1 MFTYFVK
8 KACIFWVHRLFCIIL
23 CLAEIIS
30 LHKNVTFGEITLC
43 LIHRGDNMQEKK
55 RLSGDYRQN
64 IKQLDSI
71 LDPQKNFDIIKK
83 TLTVGD
89 GELTLYYIDGFVKDG
104 VMQKLMVYLVSLKGL
119 GSNIDGTAEP
129 WEQSASNIER
139 VSAFIHAHVPYV
151 ETDSSSELETMIQFV
166 MSGATVILGSSFG
179 EYAII
184 VDARTYPARE
194 TAEPEGDKV
203 MRGARD
209 GFVETLIFNTALI
222 RRRIRNPELTMSYLT
237 VGKSSKTDIVICY
250 MSDRADMK
258 YVDKIKEKLK
268 NIKTDSLTL
277 GHESLAECLIKQRW
291 YNPFPK
297 IRYTER
303 PDSAAAQLLEGSVL
317 IICDNSPEVM
327 ILPTSIFDFMQE
339 TNDFYFPPFTGTY
352 IRLVRH
358 VVFFLALYM
367 VPLWF
372 LLVKNPQFIPE
383 WLNFIIPREVGRL
396 PLIAQLLLVE
406 FIIDGLR
413 MASLNTPNML
423 SNSLSVVGGLILG
436 DFAVSIGWLIPEVI
450 LYMAFV
456 AIANFTQRSYEL
468 GYAIKFMRILL
479 LILTAI
485 FGIWGFAGGS
495 LLIVVLL
502 LTNKTVNGKK
512 SYLYPLIPFNYKALK
527 SLFVRVK
534 KYD

>member
-1 MFTYFVK
+1 
-8 KACIFWVHRLFCIIL
+8 
-23 CLAEIIS
+23 
-30 LHKNVTFGEITLC
+30 
-43 LIHRGDNMQEKK
+43 MQEKK
-55 RLSGDYRQN
+55 RLTGDYREN
-64 IKQLDSI
+64 IKLVDSI
-71 LDPQKNFDIIKK
+71 LHPQRNFDIIKK
-83 TLTVGD
+83 TLRVGD
-89 GELTLYYIDGFVKDG
+89 GELTLYFIDGFIKDA
-104 VMQKLMVYLVSLKGL
+104 VMQKLMVYLLSLKGL
-119 GSNIDGTAEP
+119 GSKTDGSCENWEKTAP
-129 WEQSASNIER
+129 PGHKVA
-139 VSAFIHAHVPYV
+139 AFIHAHMPYV
-151 ETDSSSELETMIQFV
+151 ETESTCELDVLIHML
-166 MSGATVILGSSFG
+166 MSGAAIALGSAFG
-179 EYAII
+179 EYGVII
-184 VDARTYPARE
+184 DARTYPARD

-222 RRRIRNPELTMSYLT
+222 RRRIRNPELTMSYMSI
-237 VGKSSKTDIVICY
+237 GKSSRTDIVVSY
-250 MSDRADMK
+250 MADRADME
-258 YVDKIKEKLK
+258 YVEKIKKRLGE
-268 NIKTDSLTL
+268 IKTDSLTL
-277 GHESLAECLIKQRW
+277 GHESLAECLIKQKW

-317 IICDNSPEVM
+317 IMCDNSPEVM

-339 TNDFYFPPFTGTY
+339 TNDFYFPPLTGTY
-352 IRLVRH
+352 IRIVRH
-358 VVFFLALYM
+358 IVFFLALYM
-367 VPLWF
+367 IPMWF
-372 LLVKNPQFIPE
+372 LLVNNPQLVPR
-383 WLNFIIPREVGRL
+383 WLEFTIPREAGRL

-468 GYAIKFMRILL
+468 GYAIKFLRILL

-485 FGIWGFAGGS
+485 FGLWGFVGGS
-495 LLIVVLL
+495 VLILILL
-502 LTNKTVNGKK
+502 LTNKTVNGKR
-512 SYLYPLIPFNYKALK
+512 SYLYPLIPFNYKALR

>member
-1 MFTYFVK
+1 MSFDKVLHDFSKIGYNVLVLDFFMECGR
-8 KACIFWVHRLFCIIL
+8 ANMPC
-23 CLAEIIS
+23 S
-30 LHKNVTFGEITLC
+30 LGFF
-43 LIHRGDNMQEKK
+43 MQEIRK
-55 RLSGDYRQN
+55 LTGDYREN
-64 IKQLDSI
+64 VKLIDSI
-71 LDPQKNFDIIKK
+71 LHPQKNFDIIKK
-83 TLTVGD
+83 PLKIGD
-89 GELTLYYIDGFVKDG
+89 GEMTLYFIDGFVKDS
-104 VMQKLMVYLVSLKGL
+104 VMQKLMIYLVSLKGL
-119 GSNIDGTAEP
+119 GSSSDGTREP
-129 WEQSASNIER
+129 WEHGASSAET

-151 ETDSSSELETMIQFV
+151 ETDLSCDLDSMIQFV
-166 MSGATVILGSSFG
+166 LSGATLILGSAFG
-179 EYAII
+179 EYGVI

-237 VGKSSKTDIVICY
+237 VGKSSKTDIVVCF
-250 MSDRADMK
+250 MADRADMK
-258 YVDKIKEKLK
+258 YVEQVKERLQ

-317 IICDNSPEVM
+317 ILCDNSPEIMV
-327 ILPTSIFDFMQE
+327 LPTSIFDFMQE
-339 TNDFYFPPFTGTY
+339 TNDFYFPPLTGTY
-352 IRLVRH
+352 IRVVRH
-358 VVFFLALYM
+358 IVFCLALYM
-367 VPLWF
+367 VPLWY
-372 LLVKNPQFIPE
+372 LLVNHPQFVPQ
-383 WLNFIIPREVGRL
+383 WLDFIIPTDVGRI

-413 MASLNTPNML
+413 MASLNTPDML

-468 GYAIKFMRILL
+468 GYAIKFMRIML

-485 FGIWGFAGGS
+485 FGVWGFVSGS
-495 LLIVVLL
+495 LIIGVFL
-502 LTNKTVNGKK
+502 LTNKTVNGKR